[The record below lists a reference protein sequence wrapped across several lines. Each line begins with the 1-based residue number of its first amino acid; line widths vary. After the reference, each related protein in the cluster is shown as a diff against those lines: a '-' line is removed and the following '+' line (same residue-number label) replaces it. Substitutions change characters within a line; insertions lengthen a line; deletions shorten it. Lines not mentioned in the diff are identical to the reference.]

1 VRWRESPAGRIVEL
15 QDATVDG
22 IDGIDPAGI
31 ATVTDD
37 VGLKLA
43 ARPGLDVFYVGFT
56 NTFAPFDNETVRRAI
71 AMGIDRTRIVET
83 YFPPGSAVASHYT
96 PCAIPHGCTG
106 DPWYEYDPILAKE
119 MLGTA
124 GYPDGFDTKIQY
136 REAGRPYLPDPA
148 GVARELQAQLLAN
161 LGIRAELEA
170 IPEDTFLAGVD
181 AGELDGI
188 HLLGQS
194 VTYPDVTAFLDPR
207 FGPGASAEFGRK
219 ATDIGKALTSGEA
232 TVDPAKRDAAYA
244 KANNA
249 IRAHVPMIPIAR
261 TASAAAFVADVAG
274 AGASPLGL
282 ERFASMTPGDRRQ
295 LVWLTASEP
304 AGLYCADETEP
315 VARLVCAQMMDGLY
329 AYAHN
334 EASVIPA
341 LAKGCEPNPEL
352 TVWTC
357 TLRSDVRFHDGSPL
371 EADDVLL
378 TFAAQWDAEHPLHR
392 ARDGRFA
399 TFASWF
405 GGFLNPPSE
414 AP

>member
-1 VRWRESPAGRIVEL
+1 
-15 QDATVDG
+15 
-22 IDGIDPAGI
+22 
-31 ATVTDD
+31 
-37 VGLKLA
+37 
-43 ARPGLDVFYVGFT
+43 
-56 NTFAPFDNETVRRAI
+56 
-71 AMGIDRTRIVET
+71 
-83 YFPPGSAVASHYT
+83 
-96 PCAIPHGCTG
+96 
-106 DPWYEYDPILAKE
+106 
-119 MLGTA
+119 MLGNA

-148 GVARELQAQLLAN
+148 GVAQELKAQLLAN

-170 IPEDTFLAGVD
+170 IPEDRFLADVD
-181 AGELDGI
+181 AGKLDGI

-194 VTYPDVTAFLDPR
+194 VTYPDVTAFLNPR
-207 FGPGASAEFGRK
+207 FGPGASAEFGNK
-219 ATDIGKALTSGEA
+219 ASDIGKALASGAA
-232 TVDPAKRDAAYA
+232 TVDSGKRDAAYA

-261 TASAAAFVADVAG
+261 TGSAAAFLADVAG

-295 LVWLTASEP
+295 LVWLTTAEP
-304 AGLYCADETEP
+304 AGLYCADETDP
-315 VARLVCAQMMDGLY
+315 VARLVCAQVMDGLY
-329 AYAHN
+329 AYGPN
-334 EASVIPA
+334 EATTVPA

-392 ARDGRFA
+392 GRTGTFP

-405 GGFLNPPSE
+405 GGFLHPPASS
-414 AP
+414 